1 MWRSFLEM
9 RAALDAII
17 ERQLNDAGLSGADYA
32 LLVPLSEAPEG
43 VLRVRDLG
51 RAVGWDRSRLS
62 HQLRRMEQR
71 GLVMRFDCPSDARGT
86 MVQLT
91 PEGRRAIEAVAPG
104 HVETVRLNFVD
115 LLSGD
120 ELDTLAAV
128 SARVRDQIARV
139 ASPGDSS

>member
-104 HVETVRLNFVD
+104 HVETVRRNFVD

>member
-1 MWRSFLEM
+1 MWRGFLEM
-9 RAALDAII
+9 RGALDAVI
-17 ERQLNDAGLSGADYA
+17 ERQLSQAGLSSADYE
-32 LLVPLSEAPEG
+32 LLVPLSEAPDG

-71 GLVMRFDCPSDARGT
+71 GLVTRFDCASDGRGT

-91 PEGRRAIEAVAPG
+91 PDGRKAIEGAAPG
-104 HVETVRLNFVD
+104 HVETVRRYFVD
-115 LLSGD
+115 LLTRE

-139 ASPGDSS
+139 ASPGDGS